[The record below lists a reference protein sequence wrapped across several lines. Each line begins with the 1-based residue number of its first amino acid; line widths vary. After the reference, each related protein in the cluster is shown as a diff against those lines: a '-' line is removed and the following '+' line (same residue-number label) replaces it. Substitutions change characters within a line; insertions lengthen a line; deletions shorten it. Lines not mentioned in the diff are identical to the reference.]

1 MVLNKEQRKKM
12 VLELYYERGYTYRQ
26 LTRELKMS
34 PNQIHDMIRG
44 NDERENAKANRKKEL
59 SLSSKAF
66 RLFSRGVGNVQVVIN
81 LDIPPVQVTQ
91 LRIEYWR
98 LQDQDSLERLY
109 LAAKGNA
116 GGLWKLYRELAVV
129 KGMSPKEIANITDTT
144 LKKLQQVEGRLEE
157 ANEELA
163 MKLARVDL
171 IEGKINALEEEEEK
185 RRMRMVTLPPSS
197 YYYAPEN
204 YYAQKA
210 NPNCSSLPYLESE
223 YPRQTNRYRN
233 ATENPEERDKI
244 SEAYRNGD
252 IVE

>member
-1 MVLNKEQRKKM
+1 MISDKEQREKM

-34 PNQIHDMIRG
+34 PNQIHDIIRR
-44 NDERENAKANRKKEL
+44 NDEKVNANVNRKKEL
-59 SLSSKAF
+59 SLSSEAF
-66 RLFSRGVGNVQVVIN
+66 KLFSRGVGNVQVVIK

-91 LRIEYWR
+91 LRIEYWK

-129 KGMSPKEIANITDTT
+129 KRMSPKEIANITDTT
-144 LKKLQQVEGRLEE
+144 LKKLQQLEGRLEE
-157 ANEELA
+157 ANEELV
-163 MKLARVDL
+163 MKQARADL
-171 IEGKINALEEEEEK
+171 LEGQINALEEEEEK
-185 RRMRMVTLPPSS
+185 RRMRVVTLPSTS
-197 YYYAPEN
+197 NYYVPEN
-204 YYAQKA
+204 YYAQIA
-210 NPNCSSLPYLESE
+210 NPYCSSLPYLESE
-223 YPRQTNRYRN
+223 YPRQTIRYRN